1 LKKGLDRRVSLA
13 FADLLGQPE
22 AVDQLQYALKDKETG
37 VHHAWLFVGPPGSGR
52 SNTARAFAQALIC
65 KKDGCGECKDCQL
78 IATGNHPDLSILS
91 TDKVVIT
98 IEEVRN
104 LVASSSLGSSTGGY
118 RVLLIE
124 DADRMAERSSNVLLK
139 ALEEPPEKTVWLLC
153 APSEMDMLPTIRSR
167 VRKLNLTVPSVQEVA
182 NLLVE
187 KEGVEPELA
196 MNAARESQ
204 SHIGMARRL
213 TKSFDA
219 RSRRDESLE
228 IALEVSDLGKAM
240 IAAERWLELAKKDG
254 ESLAAEEAEQEK
266 SALMASLGLKPE
278 DKIPPQLRSE
288 LKNLTENQKRKETR
302 AVRDGLDRILLD
314 LASLYRD
321 ISRVQLHASG
331 ELINERLRDAI
342 ELRARASSKEQTLKV
357 LDEIKLARKRI
368 EKNVRDLLV
377 LEALA
382 TSMIFRGWGH

>member
-1 LKKGLDRRVSLA
+1 MSLA

-22 AVDQLQYALKDKETG
+22 AVDQLQHALKDKDGG

-65 KKDGCGECKDCQL
+65 KLDGCGECKDCQL
-78 IATGNHPDLSILS
+78 TTTGNHPDLSILT

-118 RVLLIE
+118 RVMLIE

-139 ALEEPPEKTVWLLC
+139 ALEEPPEKTIWLLC

-196 MNAARESQ
+196 LNAARESQ

-213 TKSFDA
+213 ANSFDA
-219 RSRRDESLE
+219 RARRSESLE
-228 IALEVSDLGKAM
+228 IALGISDLGKAM
-240 IAAERWLELAKKDG
+240 FAAERWLELAKKDG
-254 ESLAAEEAEQEK
+254 ESLAAEEAQQEK
-266 SALMASLGLKPE
+266 NALLASLGLKPD
-278 DKIPPQLRSE
+278 DKIPTQLRSE
-288 LKNLTENQKRKETR
+288 LKSLTENQKRKETR

-321 ISRVQLHASG
+321 ISRVQLQASG
-331 ELINERLRDAI
+331 ELINESLRDAI
-342 ELRARASSKEQTLKV
+342 ELRARASSKQQTLKV
-357 LDEIKLARKRI
+357 LDEIKFARKRI

-382 TSMIFRGWGH
+382 TSMIFRGWGN